1 LHKVFWRERLRTYRF
16 IYMQR
21 IEGRLSKAEEFE
33 KNHEWLEAAELYGK
47 ALRIVEEED
56 FLKRGE
62 IQEKLGLCFYKVA
75 LQTDKQDVLNSHV
88 QKATEAY
95 EAASRAFSSLSDPS
109 CKASAIRCK
118 ALALFCALDLLDKSK
133 EIMKE
138 LYTVLKFQKDALEA
152 YKKSGD
158 AAGAIAQYRDI
169 LQTIDDLLEY
179 EEMRGKR
186 VELVELGLTY
196 GEEAIQT
203 CLDLKNERDLA
214 DVYLKL
220 SELLGVGSGIVEDE
234 TQRMTSR
241 NRQEEYLKNALELSE
256 RIGDSIIRAKAVS
269 SHVHWRK
276 LRSAGEAAPVYLRNM
291 QDVLEDCR
299 KTRNRTVI
307 TTVINSIIYG
317 LLHELIGA
325 TNSDH
330 AEETFAA
337 IKKYT
342 SESIRLNR
350 VTFGKS
356 KAIAS
361 LGDTYWYL
369 GIGYRN
375 YACLSEKNPEAR
387 VKLLDKGIQI
397 AKKIPSHTSPIGKI
411 FFLSTYSY
419 HLNTRASIEQD
430 DAKRKKLLLEAL
442 KTSNQWMKSIE
453 NLFPYFYR
461 LIADHLLV
469 YSSIRAKL
477 AQMEAADKQ
486 IKTLQEASEYS
497 KKGIKYLRTGDLD
510 KSLRINLANALLEL
524 GRIQFQLHQLTG
536 NRKFLRKSFSTLE
549 EAARAYSAEGLY
561 IRTAETF
568 WNLANIQ
575 DAARQFQEAAE
586 SFDMASKN
594 YRRMA
599 PEIPQLEDFYIDYA
613 TYMQAWSN
621 IEKARHCHAR
631 HEYHQAKKH
640 YEKAASL
647 HRSSKSWKYLA
658 SNYLAWAQLE
668 YGENLSRDEQ
678 TEEAIRRF
686 QSAVGL
692 FQEAKSTLRVAADRA
707 EKADEKDLAKRL
719 IKASGI
725 REEYCIGRIAVEKAK
740 ILDREGDNAASSTEY
755 GLAAK
760 RFQRVLDTIEHE
772 SSFTNATIAKDR
784 RELMPIIYL
793 CKAWQIMTKAEAEA
807 SPELYLKASQL
818 FDEAKEHSFNEKAR
832 LLALG
837 HSRFCKALEAGT
849 RFEDSRNTKLYMSA
863 TQHLESAANYYVKA
877 GFKIASEYAI
887 ATQRLFDGY
896 VYMANAKK
904 EADPG
909 KKARY
914 YMVAEKVLQTSIGS
928 YLKAKHPAKSE
939 QVQRLLEKVR
949 EERELA
955 VSLSE
960 VLRAPTI
967 TSSTVSFV
975 TPTPTEETAVGL
987 ERFEHANVQ
996 ANLILPEK
1004 EIPVGEDF
1012 NLVIQI
1018 ANVGKGTVLLDKV
1031 EGIFPP
1037 GFELVAK
1044 PSYCYFEDV
1053 NLNMKGK
1060 RLDPL
1065 KNEETRLVLRSFHE
1079 GTFEMKP
1086 RIVYLDEEGHQMV
1099 SELEPVAIK
1108 VSKVVLPRRI
1118 NTGFD
1123 GLDNLLFGGIPE
1135 NYSVILTSPS
1145 CDERDFLIRSFLE
1158 AGARERQIT
1167 FYITTKA
1174 IGAENLAE
1182 KFQSN
1187 LYLFIC
1193 NPQADTI
1200 IKNAPNVFKL
1210 KGVENLTDISI
1221 ALSSAF
1227 RRLHKPPK
1235 APRRACVEIVSDVLL
1250 QHNAVQTRRWLNALL
1265 PESKSTGFTTLAVI
1279 DPGMHSSQEVRA
1291 VLDLFEGEINIYEKE
1306 TETGMK
1312 RFLKIKKM
1320 YDQKHFKNELPI

>member
-1 LHKVFWRERLRTYRF
+1 MR
-16 IYMQR
+16 R
-21 IEGRLSKAEEFE
+21 IEGYLRKAEEFE
-33 KNHEWLEAAELYGK
+33 KNHGWLEAAELYGEV
-47 ALRIVEEED
+47 LRIGEED
-56 FLKRGE
+56 SSKKAE

-88 QKATEAY
+88 QKAAEAY

-118 ALALFCALDLLDKSK
+118 ALALFCALDLLDKPK
-133 EIMKE
+133 EIMKK

-158 AAGAIAQYRDI
+158 VAGTIAQCRDI
-169 LQTIDDLLEY
+169 LQTIGDLLEY

-186 VELVELGLTY
+186 VELVDLGLTY
-196 GEEAIQT
+196 GEEAIQA
-203 CLDLKNERDLA
+203 CLDLKNEGGLA

-220 SELLGVGSGIVEDE
+220 SELFGVGSGIFEDE
-234 TQRMTSR
+234 TRRMTCR

-276 LRSAGEAAPVYLRNM
+276 LRSAGEAAPVYLRDM
-291 QDVLEDCR
+291 QDVLEECR

-307 TTVINSIIYG
+307 TTVINSITYG

-325 TNSDH
+325 TDSDS
-330 AEETFAA
+330 ADEIFAA

-342 SESIRLNR
+342 SESIRLNS
-350 VTFGKS
+350 VTLGKS
-356 KAIAS
+356 TAIAS

-369 GIGYRN
+369 GIAYRY
-375 YACLSEKNPEAR
+375 YALLFEKDHKVR

-442 KTSNQWMKSIE
+442 KTSNQWMKNIE

-477 AQMEAADKQ
+477 TPMEASDKQ

-497 KKGIKYLRTGDLD
+497 KKGIKYLQTGDLD
-510 KSLRINLANALLEL
+510 KSLRINSANALLEL

-536 NRKFLRKSFSTLE
+536 NRKFLRESFAILE
-549 EAARAYSAEGLY
+549 EAAQAYSAEGLY
-561 IRTAETF
+561 TRTAEAF
-568 WNLANIQ
+568 WNLANMQ
-575 DAARQFQEAAE
+575 DAARQFQQAAE

-599 PEIPQLEDFYIDYA
+599 PETPQLEDFYMDYA
-613 TYMQAWSN
+613 TYMQAWSD
-621 IEKARHCHAR
+621 IEKAKHYHAR
-631 HEYHQAKKH
+631 GEYHQAKKH
-640 YEKAASL
+640 YEKAANL
-647 HRSSKSWKYLA
+647 HGSSKSWKYLA

-678 TEEAIRRF
+678 TKEAIRQF
-686 QSAVGL
+686 QRAIEL

-740 ILDREGDNAASSTEY
+740 ILDRQGDNAASSTEY

-760 RFQRVLDTIEHE
+760 RFQKILNTIEHE
-772 SSFTNATIAKDR
+772 SSFTNATITKDR

-807 SPELYLKASQL
+807 SPELYLEASQL
-818 FDEAKEHSFNEKAR
+818 FDKAKEHSFNEKAR

-837 HSRFCKALEAGT
+837 HSRFCKALEAGK
-849 RFEDSRNTKLYMSA
+849 RFEDSRDPKLYMSA
-863 TQHLESAANYYVKA
+863 TQHIESAANYYVKA

-887 ATQRLFDGY
+887 ATQRLFDAY

-909 KKARY
+909 KKAKY
-914 YMVAEKVLQTSIGS
+914 YIIAEKVLQISIGS
-928 YLKAKHPAKSE
+928 YLKAKHPAKSA

-955 VSLSE
+955 ALLSE

-987 ERFEHANVQ
+987 ERFEHANIQ
-996 ANLILPEK
+996 ADLILPEK
-1004 EIPVGEDF
+1004 EIPVGKDF
-1012 NLVIQI
+1012 NLELQI
-1018 ANVGKGTVLLDKV
+1018 ANVGKGAVLLDRV

-1044 PSYCYFEDV
+1044 PSYCNSEDMD
-1053 NLNMKGK
+1053 LNMRGK

-1065 KNEETRLVLRSFHE
+1065 KNEEIRLVLRSFHE
-1079 GTFEMKP
+1079 GAFEIKP
-1086 RIVYLDEEGHQMV
+1086 RIVYVDEEGHQLV

-1108 VSKVVLPRRI
+1108 FSKVILPRRI
-1118 NTGFD
+1118 NTGFNS
-1123 GLDNLLFGGIPE
+1123 LDNLLFGGIPE

-1145 CDERDFLIRSFLE
+1145 CDEKDFLIKSFLE
-1158 AGARERQIT
+1158 AGAREGQIT

-1174 IGAENLAE
+1174 IGVENLAE
-1182 KFQSN
+1182 KFRSN
-1187 LYLFIC
+1187 LYLFVC
-1193 NPQADTI
+1193 NPQAETI
-1200 IKNAPNVFKL
+1200 IKDLPNVYRL

-1221 ALSSAF
+1221 ALTSAF
-1227 RRLHKPPK
+1227 RGLDKPAK
-1235 APRRACVEIVSDVLL
+1235 TPRRACVEIVSDVLL

-1265 PESKSTGFTTLAVI
+1265 PEFKSKGFTTLAVI

-1291 VLDLFEGEINIYEKE
+1291 VLDLFEGEITIYEKE
-1306 TETGMK
+1306 NETGVK
-1312 RFLKIKKM
+1312 KFLKIKKM
-1320 YDQKHFKNELPI
+1320 YNQKHFKNELPI